1 MIDDS
6 LPFRETLHRIEAK
19 LNEIADAHRRPP
31 PLGSVTADGNAVDF
45 SFNEMPTLE
54 ALETA
59 YIRYVLGR
67 CGGNKSATAECLAID
82 PSTLYRK
89 LARLEQGDRGASA

>member
-1 MIDDS
+1 MIDDP
-6 LPFRETLHRIEAK
+6 LYLRDTLRRIEAT
-19 LNEIADAHRRPP
+19 LNEVADAHRRPP
-31 PLGSVTADGNAVDF
+31 PLGSVTAEGQAVDF
-45 SFNEMPTLE
+45 LFNEMPTLE

-67 CGGNKSATAECLAID
+67 CGGNKSAAAECLAID

-89 LARLEQGDRGASA
+89 LARLEQGDSGATA